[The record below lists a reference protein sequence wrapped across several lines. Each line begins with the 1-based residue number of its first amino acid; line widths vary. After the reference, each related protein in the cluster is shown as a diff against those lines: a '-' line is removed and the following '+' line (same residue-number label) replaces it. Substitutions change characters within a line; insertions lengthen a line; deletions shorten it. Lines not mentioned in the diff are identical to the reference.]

1 MPASSLVTALAES
14 LWPIVG
20 GSIIYSQD
28 KWGMKRKSQQQRILE
43 LYVLHLG
50 MHAHEVSCTKQ
61 DIKFLAY
68 EPERSS
74 TEFFLAVLHL
84 GMEQNTTFL

>member
-1 MPASSLVTALAES
+1 
-14 LWPIVG
+14 
-20 GSIIYSQD
+20 
-28 KWGMKRKSQQQRILE
+28 MKRKSQQQWILE

-68 EPERSS
+68 EPEGQQQSFLSS
-74 TEFFLAVLHL
+74 VTLGYGTEHDIPIVYEPEKSATAVF
-84 GMEQNTTFL
+84 EQCYTWVWNRTRHSYSV